1 MFRKAGIERH
11 SPYLKLPFNYRV
23 EEGLF
28 FKQIFNK
35 AKEAT
40 FVNPEGSEK

>member
-1 MFRKAGIERH
+1 MFRKASIERH

-28 FKQIFNK
+28 FKPFFNK

-40 FVNPEGSEK
+40 FVNPGGSEK